1 MPSRRYVYGAVIAA
15 ASAIAVGSLSGGLV
29 VLQIIALTALVAFV
43 GVDSLLRA
51 DEPVDFEGLPPVLRS
66 RVTHYAQI
74 AGVGDSGRLIKTASN
89 PFERA
94 LLHRPGWSRTS
105 AGELRN
111 LAARVPE
118 DWEKLPSGSENATR

>member
-1 MPSRRYVYGAVIAA
+1 V
-15 ASAIAVGSLSGGLV
+15 VGSLSGGLV
-29 VLQIIALTALVAFV
+29 VLQLISLTVLVAFV

-51 DEPVDFEGLPPVLRS
+51 DEPVDFEGFQPVLRS

-94 LLHRPGWSRTS
+94 LLHRPGWSRIST
-105 AGELRN
+105 GELRS
-111 LAARVPE
+111 LAVRVPE
-118 DWEKLPSGSENATR
+118 DWEKSRSGSETATW